1 MTEMKYSQTSVYK
14 SLMFARNG
22 LTISTIAQYH
32 VTIVAQRFPRK
43 TGHHYLH
50 RINKHFTTEF
60 QIRNKVGNKQI
71 NKQSGGVMLVY
82 LNGVRGELRCTSSMS
97 SGPSQQISLSC
108 SRAYKHTVATLRCT
122 QTSQT
127 RAAVQ
132 QPLNKFDVIRALH
145 FSTDTITSKQ
155 DI

>member
-43 TGHHYLH
+43 TGHHCLH
-50 RINKHFTTEF
+50 RINKHFTSEF
-60 QIRNKVGNKQI
+60 QIRNQVRNKKR

-82 LNGVRGELRCTSSMS
+82 LNGVRGELHIISVIGSLSTNLLVMFTCLQTYRSDTPMYTDIIDKSRCTTDV
-97 SGPSQQISLSC
+97 QQI
-108 SRAYKHTVATLRCT
+108 RCHK
-122 QTSQT
+122 
-127 RAAVQ
+127 AIAFFYGHY
-132 QPLNKFDVIRALH
+132 NK
-145 FSTDTITSKQ
+145 
-155 DI
+155 